1 MTTHWI
7 KQLPDNRLI
16 AEISLWS
23 ADLMRMADDMER
35 IEPFADIYHIDASDG
50 HFTPAFLLFPDQVA
64 GIRKLTSKP
73 LHVHLMA
80 HHSILLSQIDQ
91 FADAGA
97 DLISV
102 HAENENASEAISAI
116 RQKGLEAGL
125 ALCVE
130 TDVSVIAEYLDVV
143 SFITLLG
150 TRIGVKGQGLDAS
163 ATGRM
168 RQARKIINDTDVSH
182 RIVLAADGGI
192 REHTVP
198 DLRSHGAD
206 TIVMGSLAFNE
217 SDLTARM
224 QWVHD
229 LPSYQ

>member
-1 MTTHWI
+1 MTTSWI
-7 KQLPDNRLI
+7 AQLPADRLI

-23 ADLMRMADDMER
+23 ADLSRMADDMQR
-35 IEPFADIYHIDASDG
+35 IEPYTDIYHIDASDG
-50 HFTPAFLLFPDQVA
+50 HFTPAFLMFPDQVA
-64 GIRKLTSKP
+64 AIRKLTSKP

-80 HHSILLSQIDQ
+80 HESIVLSQIEQ

-102 HAENENASEAISAI
+102 HAENANATTAIAAI
-116 RQKGLEAGL
+116 KQRGLQAGL

-130 TDVSVIAEYLDVV
+130 TDVSLITNHLEHV

-150 TRIGVKGQGLDAS
+150 TRIGVKGQGLDDS
-163 ATGRM
+163 ALHRM
-168 RQARKIINDTDVSH
+168 QQARQIINDYAASH
-182 RIVLAADGGI
+182 RVILAADGGI

-217 SDLTARM
+217 ADVPSRM

-229 LPSYQ
+229 QAAY

>member
-1 MTTHWI
+1 MTDNWLNE
-7 KQLPDNRLI
+7 LPTGRLL

-23 ADLMRMADDMER
+23 ADLMRMADDMAR
-35 IEPFADIYHIDASDG
+35 IDEYTDLYHVDASDG

-64 GIRKLTSKP
+64 AIRGLTSKP
-73 LHVHLMA
+73 IHVHLMA
-80 HHSILLSQIDQ
+80 HESVVISQVEQ

-102 HAENENASEAISAI
+102 HVENANAADAIQLIKS
-116 RQKGLEAGL
+116 RGKQAGL
-125 ALCVE
+125 AVCVE
-130 TDVSVIAEYLDVV
+130 TDVAAIEQHLNEVAFV
-143 SFITLLG
+143 TLLG
-150 TRIGVKGQGLDAS
+150 TRIGVKGQGLDES
-163 ATGRM
+163 ACQRM
-168 RQARKIINDTDVSH
+168 QDVRALIDNSGVAH

-198 DLRSHGAD
+198 QLRSSGAD

-217 SDLTARM
+217 PDLPKRI

-229 LPSYQ
+229 LGR

>member
-1 MTTHWI
+1 MTTSWI
-7 KQLPDNRLI
+7 AQLPANRLI

-23 ADLMRMADDMER
+23 SDLSRMADDMQR
-35 IEPFADIYHIDASDG
+35 IEPYADIYHIDASDG
-50 HFTPAFLLFPDQVA
+50 HFTPAFLMFPDQVA
-64 GIRKLTSKP
+64 AIRKLTKKP

-80 HHSILLSQIDQ
+80 HESIVMSQIEQ

-102 HAENENASEAISAI
+102 HVENSNATETVSAI
-116 RQKGLEAGL
+116 NNRGLQAGL

-130 TDVSVIAEYLDVV
+130 TDVSVIASQLEHL

-150 TRIGVKGQGLDAS
+150 TRIGVKGQGLDDS
-163 ATGRM
+163 ALQRM
-168 RQARKIINDTDVSH
+168 QQARKIIDDRATEH
-182 RIVLAADGGI
+182 RVILAADGGI
-192 REHTVP
+192 RDHTVP

-217 SDLTARM
+217 ADVPARM

-229 LPSYQ
+229 QPAY

>member
-1 MTTHWI
+1 MTTPWI
-7 KQLPDNRLI
+7 AQLPDDRLI

-23 ADLMRMADDMER
+23 SDLARMADDMQR
-35 IEPFADIYHIDASDG
+35 IEPYTDVYHIDASDG
-50 HFTPAFLLFPDQVA
+50 HFTPAFLMFPDQVA
-64 GIRKLTSKP
+64 AVRKLTAKP

-80 HHSILLSQIDQ
+80 HESIVLSQIEQ

-102 HAENENASEAISAI
+102 HVENANAAEAVSAI
-116 RQKGLEAGL
+116 RKRGLQAGL

-130 TDVSVIAEYLDVV
+130 TDVTVIANQLEYV

-150 TRIGVKGQGLDAS
+150 TRIGVKGQGLDDS
-163 ATGRM
+163 ALQRM
-168 RQARKIINDTDVSH
+168 QQARQIIDDSAMTH
-182 RIVLAADGGI
+182 RVILAADGGI

-217 SDLTARM
+217 ADVPARM
-224 QWVHD
+224 QWVRD
-229 LPSYQ
+229 QPAY